1 MSSRP
6 AAREVEGALT
16 ALCVTPQVIDDFVP
30 VRMETY
36 QKRKGAQVE
45 ALEANVTI
53 LENKARFVD
62 AITSPEKS
70 IDITWPAARIEDHLR
85 NEGYFGKQTA
95 AQAAAAAKDGGE
107 EGEAEPGMN
116 FRSVLSSNS
125 LRRLSC
131 VVGP

>member
-1 MSSRP
+1 M
-6 AAREVEGALT
+6 
-16 ALCVTPQVIDDFVP
+16 P
-30 VRMETY
+30 VRMDTY

-95 AQAAAAAKDGGE
+95 AQVAAAKDAGE
-107 EGEAEPGMN
+107 VLEVEPGTN
-116 FRSVLSSNS
+116 FRLVISIASDSVAWL
-125 LRRLSC
+125 
-131 VVGP
+131 G